1 MDGRNLAKMN
11 QIKTIVTPLDD
22 QSSLAMS
29 SALSTTDIPIILT
42 NMQQNDLSQ
51 INDHTYH
58 FNSTLAI
65 EGRMAARYA
74 VNELGLKY
82 LGVISPANQNGEIQ
96 TDAFIKEVDLLGGT
110 VVISEWYSGEPKNL
124 KRQFKNIRRIA
135 FNLLPKEENYDEALG
150 MSIDSLDAL
159 FDISTEDYFNLP
171 KKKKKRMT
179 SLDSS
184 KVVLSSIDGIYFPI
198 NVNDLEFIGPQVP
211 MYNLETKIIGNNN
224 WQNLNILQ
232 KENIG
237 PHLKGL
243 SIVTN
248 FNKQIIDLE
257 LYNGDQQ
264 YSFYNGYNTARLL
277 TAINLENQSRKS
289 LNEALQNLDFHRGIG
304 FFYSPS
310 LTNNLINSAFQILEF
325 DGQGFK
331 HQGVFKGDS
340 LQIVL
345 SQNP

>member
-1 MDGRNLAKMN
+1 MKT
-11 QIKTIVTPLDD
+11 QEIKFKG
-22 QSSLAMS
+22 SSRS
-29 SALSTTDIPIILT
+29 YSI
-42 NMQQNDLSQ
+42 
-51 INDHTYH
+51 
-58 FNSTLAI
+58 
-65 EGRMAARYA
+65 
-74 VNELGLKY
+74 
-82 LGVISPANQNGEIQ
+82 
-96 TDAFIKEVDLLGGT
+96 FIG
-110 VVISEWYSGEPKNL
+110 N
-124 KRQFKNIRRIA
+124 NA

-171 KKKKKRMT
+171 KKKKKKMT
-179 SLDSS
+179 SVDSS
-184 KVVLSSIDGIYFPI
+184 KVVLGSIEGIYFPI
-198 NVNDLEFIGPQVP
+198 NANDLEFIGPQVP
-211 MYNLETKIIGNNN
+211 MYNLETRIIGNNN

-289 LNEALQNLDFHRGIG
+289 LNEALQNLDFHRGMG

-310 LTNNLINSAFQILEF
+310 LTNNQINSAFQILEF

-331 HQGVFKGDS
+331 HRGVFNGDS
-340 LQIVL
+340 LQIIL